1 MNSSA
6 LVFNEIGFTRE
17 GFRLNVTATF
27 PAGKLTVILGPSG
40 SGKTTLLDLAA
51 GFLIPDV
58 GTILEG
64 SRDVTKLSADKRLVG
79 VVFQDHAL
87 FPHLTVRNNVA
98 YGPRVRGMGK
108 KQAAQIADS
117 YLEMTR
123 ISRYADKMPSSLSG
137 GEKQRVA
144 LARALA
150 IEPEILLLD
159 EPFSSLDASLRRSM
173 RQEVKKIQQK
183 TGITAVL
190 VTHDQEEALSMAD
203 VLAIMHEGRIV
214 QMGKPVDLWKHPK
227 NLFTAG
233 FIGRSTRLKIRN
245 IIPVEN
251 QRHSYLVETAAGSI
265 KIHHSGVIPEQPS
278 TLIIRPEDL
287 SPDSGGPIHG
297 RVKEL
302 EFNGEMWKI
311 HLSVTGSPGDVLEYN
326 SFTAH
331 VPSIGDILT
340 LNCREGSCRILAGQ
354 ETGDSHYS
362 DSRAALAVRA

>member
-1 MNSSA
+1 MNRSS
-6 LVFNEIGFTRE
+6 LVFNKIQYTRD
-17 GFRLNVTATF
+17 GFRLNVNTTF
-27 PAGKLTVILGPSG
+27 PAEKLTVILGPSG

-51 GFLIPDV
+51 GFLIPDE

-64 SRDVTKLSADKRLVG
+64 NRDVTKLSADKRRVG

-98 YGPRVRGMGK
+98 YGPRVRGFGK
-108 KQAAQIADS
+108 RKAAVLADR

-173 RQEVKKIQQK
+173 RQEVKKIQEE

-203 VLAIMHEGRIV
+203 VLAVMHRGRIV
-214 QMGKPVDLWKHPK
+214 QMGKPVDLWKNPK
-227 NLFTAG
+227 DLFTAG
-233 FIGRSTRLKIRN
+233 FIGRSTRLRIRN
-245 IIPVEN
+245 IKPAAAKQYNYV
-251 QRHSYLVETAAGSI
+251 VETAAGFI
-265 KIHHSGVIPEQPS
+265 PVRYSGMIPEGPS
-278 TLIIRPEDL
+278 TLVIRPEDL
-287 SPDSGGPIHG
+287 SPAAGGPIHG
-297 RVKEL
+297 TVKEV
-302 EFNGEMWKI
+302 EYNGEMWKI
-311 HLSVTGSPGDVLEYN
+311 HLSVTDSPQDVLEFN
-326 SFTAH
+326 ISASH
-331 VPSIGDILT
+331 VPTIGEVLT
-340 LNCREGSCRILAGQ
+340 LNCQEGSGRILSGHIT
-354 ETGDSHYS
+354 E
-362 DSRAALAVRA
+362 